1 MKWIGYKSL
10 ADISTYF
17 FPGGIAVNKSD
28 AKVSITNTD
37 FSDAGTGGEL
47 NLNSDDGAVMAT
59 GHRLGVINFKG
70 AEDASNT
77 LTIGAR
83 IEATCDATW
92 SATENGA
99 SLKFYTTDGN
109 ASTSKVLTLDSDKKA
124 SFSGLVEAQ
133 SSINIL
139 NKTTSS
145 ASQGGTLKLQA
156 DDDAALGSGHRLG
169 VIEFQ
174 AAIDSGNTLNTGS
187 KIEAIA
193 ENLFGEEEAST
204 SLKFYTTDAA
214 TESVVLTL
222 DSNKLATFAGA
233 ATITGLTTLNGGLTF
248 DSVALTAVQTASE
261 SFADNDTSI
270 MTSAAIDDAILK
282 GGSSTSIKILP
293 RDFMQNEDGGVNKSV
308 QYDDTGTIG
317 VRSSGGSPFP
327 ELYAF
332 VEIPIGKTATSV
344 TIYGSDTNNVV
355 EVFEADIRASGLT
368 DRTPGAGCV
377 VGTAC
382 DMDDVAGSA
391 ANYLAIKVTVTATS
405 DIVYGGAV
413 TISG

>member
-10 ADISTYF
+10 TDISTYF
-17 FPGGIAVNKSD
+17 FPAGIAVKKGD

-47 NLNSDDGAVMAT
+47 NLNSDDGAVMAS

-70 AEDASNT
+70 AEDTSST
-77 LTIGAR
+77 LTVGAR

-92 SATENGA
+92 STTENGA

-139 NKTTSS
+139 NKNTSS
-145 ASQGGTLKLQA
+145 AIQGGTLKLQA

-193 ENLFGEEEAST
+193 ENLFADEEAST
-204 SLKFYTTDAA
+204 SLKFYTTDSA

-282 GGSSTSIKILP
+282 GGSTTTIKILP
-293 RDFMQNEDGGVNKSV
+293 HQFMSNEDGGVNKSE

-317 VRSSGGSPFP
+317 VRASSADA

-405 DIVYGGAV
+405 DIVYGGALTV
-413 TISG
+413 SG